1 MQLKNSREKFREV
14 HGKLKK
20 KKKEFL
26 NCEESLKRLEL
37 NKEDLENEKKSWLER
52 RKEADAEL
60 KRIEDAMNECVERT
74 KSLVE
79 TKKEASDEINR
90 TEDSLKSL
98 LSHMYVESTK
108 DLFGLLELEPR
119 DENKKVIDFMVKSI
133 EEKEA
138 ELVCPVCLETAE
150 APIFM
155 CSQQH
160 LICSSCQPRLTS
172 CPECR
177 EAYQGP
183 PRRHRYAERD
193 AEELRNMQEELVK
206 IMS

>member
-1 MQLKNSREKFREV
+1 MKSTNRGEFREE
-14 HGKLKK
+14 HEKLKK

-26 NCEESLKRLEL
+26 ECEESLKRLEL
-37 NKEDLENEKKSWLER
+37 SREDLENEKESWLER
-52 RKEADAEL
+52 RKEADDEL
-60 KRIEDAMNECVERT
+60 KRIEDAINENGERT
-74 KSLVE
+74 KSLLE
-79 TKKEASDEINR
+79 TKKGVSVEIKRKEN
-90 TEDSLKSL
+90 SLKKF
-98 LSHMYVESTK
+98 VESTK
-108 DLFGLLELEPR
+108 DLLGLLELEPR

-138 ELVCPVCLETAE
+138 KLECPVCYVTAE

-155 CSQQH
+155 CQQQH
-160 LICSSCQPRLTS
+160 LICSSCQPKVTS

-193 AEELRNMQEELVK
+193 AEELKKMKEELAK
-206 IMS
+206 MFD